1 MLYFEFWSHDCTNK
15 LIMRSKLLIM
25 LFWILICHKND
36 HEIKTLKSIIRQ
48 FRCHEKCCDQE
59 IIIRNFDLMIEVSTS
74 WKSWILVSWNLTSW
88 SIPKLEESKRT
99 WSFQIFG
106 ASLSLR
112 YNGQSNKYFLV
123 IEVVGNKKLWTH
135 NSRSPSVEMIKMINL
150 KV

>member
-1 MLYFEFWSHDCTNK
+1 
-15 LIMRSKLLIM
+15 
-25 LFWILICHKND
+25 
-36 HEIKTLKSIIRQ
+36 
-48 FRCHEKCCDQE
+48 
-59 IIIRNFDLMIEVSTS
+59 MIEVSTS
-74 WKSWILVSWNLTSW
+74 WKSWISISWNLTSW

-135 NSRSPSVEMIKMINL
+135 NSRRWLRWLTLKFKTKPVVKLKQFGPLVYSNVNWIDVLIHLDHQIKITDWEKTNEITYL
-150 KV
+150 GYIYLEKILYSKLIHF